1 MRTPISCMWQLLTA
15 PAIPRLSL
23 QIGEQY
29 AAMVELRRQGGLFQ
43 PRRLA
48 VVRLPEGLVQPDF
61 TRLNISDDALLEEHL
76 QRTAGQ
82 AGVSGTPNLTLALPE
97 GSARSLIISLDSVPD
112 SRAELQQMLEWKTE
126 RSLGEPFADLR
137 ISQKRLTQSDGRSHW
152 LVVAARE
159 EVVAQ
164 YEGVLAA
171 IGWHA
176 GLVVPQHLGAAQLL
190 MRSRAAEDQ
199 ALVSLNETGF
209 AVVVVRGAE
218 PILVR
223 SMACEPQEREDE
235 FYRLMVFY
243 RDHLL
248 PAGTP
253 GSLNRILTI
262 GSADEQERFQNV
274 LGEALDGVPQNLNPA
289 SLGLNLEPSAPFTR
303 FAAAAGLSTL
313 GWNN

>member
-1 MRTPISCMWQLLTA
+1 MRTPITYMWQLLTA

-43 PRRLA
+43 LRRLA

-61 TRLNISDDALLEEHL
+61 TRLNISDDALLAEHL
-76 QRTAGQ
+76 QRTAAQ
-82 AGVSGTPNLTLALPE
+82 AGVSGTPSLTLALPE
-97 GSARSLIISLDSVPD
+97 GSARSLIISLDTVPD
-112 SRAELQQMLEWKTE
+112 SRVELQQMLEWKTE

-137 ISQKRLTQSDGRSHW
+137 ISQKRLTQSGGRSHW

-164 YEGVLAA
+164 YERVLAT
-171 IGWHA
+171 IGWQA

-190 MRSRAAEDQ
+190 MRSRAAQDQ

-209 AVVVVRGAE
+209 AVVVVRRTE

-248 PAGTP
+248 PAS
-253 GSLNRILTI
+253 GSLNSILTI
-262 GSADEQERFQNV
+262 GTADEQQRYQSV
-274 LGEALDGVPQNLNPA
+274 LGEALDAVPQNLNPA
-289 SLGLNLEPSAPFTR
+289 SLGLSLEPNAPFAR

>member
-1 MRTPISCMWQLLTA
+1 MRTPINYMWQLLTA

-29 AAMVELRRQGGLFQ
+29 AGMVELRRQGGLFQ
-43 PRRLA
+43 LRRLA

-61 TRLNISDDALLEEHL
+61 TRPNISDESQFADHL
-76 QRTAGQ
+76 QRTAAQ
-82 AGVSGTPNLTLALPE
+82 AGVSGSPSLTLALPE
-97 GSARSLIISLDSVPD
+97 GSARSLIISLDIIPD
-112 SRAELQQMLEWKTE
+112 SRVELQQMLDWKTE

-137 ISQKRLTQSDGRSHW
+137 ISQKRLTQTGGRSHW
-152 LVVAARE
+152 LMVAVRE
-159 EVVAQ
+159 DVVAQ
-164 YEGVLAA
+164 YERVLATM
-171 IGWHA
+171 GWQT
-176 GLVVPQHLGAAQLL
+176 GLLVPQHLGAAQLL
-190 MRSRAAEDQ
+190 MRSRAAQDQ

-209 AVVVVRGAE
+209 AVVVVRGSE

-223 SMACEPQEREDE
+223 SMACAPQEREDE

-248 PAGTP
+248 PAS
-253 GSLNRILTI
+253 GSINSILTI
-262 GSADEQERFQNV
+262 GTADEQQRFQNV
-274 LGEALDGVPQNLNPA
+274 LGDALDAVPQNLNPA
-289 SLGLNLEPSAPFTR
+289 SLGLSLEPNAPFAR

>member
-1 MRTPISCMWQLLTA
+1 MWQVLTA
-15 PAIPRLSL
+15 PAIPRLAL
-23 QIGEQY
+23 QIGEKY
-29 AAMVELRRQGGLFQ
+29 AALVELRRRGRLFQ

-48 VVRLPEGLVQPDF
+48 VARLPEGLVRPDF
-61 TRLNISDDALLEEHL
+61 EDLNISDDVALGEHL
-76 QRTAGQ
+76 ERVAAQ
-82 AGVSGTPNLTLALPE
+82 AGVSGRPHLTLALPE
-97 GSARSLIISLDSVPD
+97 ATAKSLIISLDSVPD

-126 RSLGEPFADLR
+126 RSLGHSIGDLR
-137 ISQKRLTQSDGRSHW
+137 VSQKRLTQSGGRSHW

-164 YEGVLAA
+164 YERVLAT
-171 IGWHA
+171 IGWQA

-190 MRSRAAEDQ
+190 MRSRNAHDQ
-199 ALVSLNETGF
+199 ALVSLNEKGF
-209 AVVVVRGAE
+209 AVVVVRGTE

-223 SMACEPQEREDE
+223 SMSCEPQEREDE

-253 GSLNRILTI
+253 GSLNRILTL
-262 GSADEQERFQNV
+262 GTADEQDRFQNV
-274 LGEALDGVPQNLNPA
+274 LGDALDAVPQNLNPA
-289 SLGLNLEPSAPFTR
+289 SLGLNLEPNAPFAR

>member
-1 MRTPISCMWQLLTA
+1 MWTPMTYMWQLLTA

-23 QIGEQY
+23 QIGEEY

-43 PRRLA
+43 LRRLA

-61 TRLNISDDALLEEHL
+61 TSLNISDDSLLAEHL
-76 QRTAGQ
+76 QRAAAQ
-82 AGVSGTPNLTLALPE
+82 AGVSGAPSLTLALPE
-97 GSARSLIISLDSVPD
+97 GSARSLIISLDTIPD

-126 RSLGEPFADLR
+126 RSLGEPFAELR
-137 ISQKRLTQSDGRSHW
+137 ISQKRLTQSGGRSHW
-152 LVVAARE
+152 LMVAVRE

-164 YEGVLAA
+164 YERVLTT
-171 IGWHA
+171 IGWRA

-190 MRSRAAEDQ
+190 MRSRAAQDQ

-209 AVVVVRGAE
+209 AVVVVRGTE

-223 SMACEPQEREDE
+223 SMACEPEEREDE

-248 PAGTP
+248 PAS
-253 GSLNRILTI
+253 GSLNSILTI
-262 GSADEQERFQNV
+262 GTADEQQRFQSV
-274 LGEALDGVPQNLNPA
+274 LGDALDAVPQNLNPA
-289 SLGLNLEPSAPFTR
+289 SIGLNLEPNAPFAR